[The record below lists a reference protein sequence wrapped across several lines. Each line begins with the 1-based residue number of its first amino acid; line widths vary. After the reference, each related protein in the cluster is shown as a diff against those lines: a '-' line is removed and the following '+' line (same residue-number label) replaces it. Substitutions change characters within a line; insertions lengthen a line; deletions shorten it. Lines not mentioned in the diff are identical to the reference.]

1 MPSGIIVI
9 DKPMDWTSHDVVAKL
24 RGRFK
29 ERRIGHAGTLDPL
42 ATGVLPIF
50 VGRATRAVE
59 FASEGEKEYLAG
71 LRLGQETDT
80 QDITGTVLRE
90 SPVNISRQKL
100 EEALSSFRGEILQ
113 IPPMYSAIKLQGKK
127 LYELARAGKEVER
140 KPRPVTIFSLEL
152 LEQLTETDYLLRVQ
166 CSKGTYIRTLCHD
179 IGALLGCGACLYS
192 LRRTMAA
199 GFTEKESVTL
209 EQVLSSEHPESML
222 MSIDSYF
229 KAHPPLFV
237 DATAEQKIRN
247 GASLPHEAV
256 DGLYRVYNARQD
268 FLMLGKIENHQLI
281 TVKSFFEV

>member
-9 DKPMDWTSHDVVAKL
+9 DKPTDWTSHDVVAKL

-42 ATGVLPIF
+42 ATGVLPLF

-59 FASEGEKEYLAG
+59 FAAEGEKEYLAG
-71 LRLGQETDT
+71 LRLGMETNT
-80 QDITGTVLRE
+80 QDITGTVLRT
-90 SPVNISRQKL
+90 SPVNVSKEEL

-113 IPPMYSAIKLQGKK
+113 IPPMYSAIKQQGKK

-140 KPRPVTIFSLEL
+140 KPRPVQIFSLEL
-152 LEQLTETDYLLRVQ
+152 LEQSSETDYLLRVQ

-179 IGALLGCGACLYS
+179 IGVLLGCSACLYS

-199 GFTEKESVTL
+199 GFTEEEAVTL
-209 EQVLSSEHPESML
+209 EQVLSAEHPEHML
-222 MSIDSYF
+222 LPVDSYF
-229 KAHPPLFV
+229 NKYPSLCV
-237 DATAEQKIRN
+237 EATAEQKIRN
-247 GASLPHEAV
+247 GVSLPYEAF
-256 DGLYRVYNARQD
+256 DGLYRVYNEKQD